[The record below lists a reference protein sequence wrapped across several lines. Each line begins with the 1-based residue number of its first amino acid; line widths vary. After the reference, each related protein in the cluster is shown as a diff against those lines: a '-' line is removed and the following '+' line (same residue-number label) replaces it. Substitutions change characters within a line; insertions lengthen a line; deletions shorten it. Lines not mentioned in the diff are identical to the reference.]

1 MNRPILVIVIGYIIG
16 IIWGLYFKTS
26 IVLLFILLLV
36 IYQLLKL
43 ILKYIYLFNS
53 HEKIFQNSNKK
64 QFKLF
69 SPKRYFRYLKLILK
83 FNLILTIIISSFV
96 SNSILRYYNKKYDE
110 LYLDGENLEIEAIV
124 VSNKI
129 EKEYYNRYKI
139 KVTSSKYKNTY
150 LYVNTKE
157 ELEYG
162 DIIKVNGEF
171 LEPEVA
177 RNFGGFDYKEYLKTL
192 KIYGTVKVKQ
202 VEIKGKKHG
211 IMQISNSVFL
221 KIKSNIKS
229 TYNEKASAIILGVM
243 LGDTSEIC
251 DETKNDFSESNIS
264 HVLAV
269 SGMHVSYI
277 ILLVT
282 KSTQKILG
290 KRNSK
295 ITASIILIIYMFIT
309 GFSVSV
315 VRACIMGILNCMAFI
330 VYRKS
335 DTLNNIAISALI
347 ILINNPFSLE
357 SLSFL
362 LTYGGTLGI
371 IYFKP
376 TVEKII
382 KSVKVRHRK
391 WKYVILRI
399 QRKYENIID
408 TISVSISA
416 QLIIAPVMMLK
427 YNTIG
432 ISFLITNLLLSFVIG
447 FIVMGGFIQIVI
459 SFFSIK
465 IGCVIAKIIQVP
477 VYSLILISK
486 IGTIIPFGNVKI
498 ITPDLYLVIL
508 YYLII
513 ILFKI
518 LYQIFH
524 SKYLNLTEIR
534 VKNIVYLVKYKI
546 KPYKKKIKFTL
557 VIVILLGY
565 AFSKIPHDLKIY
577 FIDVGQGDSSLVV
590 TPNNKKILI
599 DGGGSTTY
607 DIGENTLLPYLLDRK
622 IKMLDYVIVS
632 HFDYDHVRWNF
643 DSFK

>member
-192 KIYGTVKVKQ
+192 KIYGTVKAKQ
-202 VEIKGKKHG
+202 VEIEGKKHG
-211 IMQISNSVFL
+211 IMKISNSFSL

-251 DETKNDFSESNIS
+251 DETKDDFSESNIS

-295 ITASIILIIYMFIT
+295 IIASIILIIYMFIT

-335 DTLNNIAISALI
+335 NTLNNIAISALI

-486 IGTIIPFGNVKI
+486 TGTVIPFGNVKI

-534 VKNIVYLVKYKI
+534 VKNIFYLIKYKI

-565 AFSKIPHDLKIY
+565 AFSKIPHDLRIY
-577 FIDVGQGDSSLVV
+577 FIDVGQGDSCLVV

>member
-229 TYNEKASAIILGVM
+229 TYNEKASAIILGVK

>member
-546 KPYKKKIKFTL
+546 KPYKKKIKFT
-557 VIVILLGY
+557 I
-565 AFSKIPHDLKIY
+565 
-577 FIDVGQGDSSLVV
+577 
-590 TPNNKKILI
+590 
-599 DGGGSTTY
+599 
-607 DIGENTLLPYLLDRK
+607 
-622 IKMLDYVIVS
+622 M
-632 HFDYDHVRWNF
+632 
-643 DSFK
+643 